1 MLTFLPLP
9 SSARNPLVHGAPR
22 LTPSEATPHARF
34 QRPCGVGDGA
44 AQEYLPWRV
53 MGSSVWS
60 LAALLL
66 WLDGVGSAPPGP
78 GTSTSRSLPELRD
91 QARQVLLGSCG
102 RCHDGTRPTAKPAAL
117 RIFDLHQREWA
128 AGMSNE
134 QMNHMSSRFEGFGMP
149 IPDRARVQAY
159 IDAEIARRAERQ
171 ASSGTVDPL

>member
-1 MLTFLPLP
+1 MLTLLPLP
-9 SSARNPLVHGAPR
+9 SSARNPLVHGAPGLLHR
-22 LTPSEATPHARF
+22 RPPRTPGFSDPVALATARPRSTF
-34 QRPCGVGDGA
+34 PT
-44 AQEYLPWRV
+44 V

-66 WLDGVGSAPPGP
+66 WLDGAGSAPPGSA
-78 GTSTSRSLPELRD
+78 TSTSRSLPELRD

-159 IDAEIARRAERQ
+159 IDTEIARRAEHQ
-171 ASSGTVDPL
+171 ASSSTVDPL